1 MPDYWG
7 LIPAAG
13 AGTRMNSDAPKQYLE
28 ISGRT
33 ILEHTVCRLL
43 GCTSISGVVVCIAA
57 EDTHW
62 ADFRVRDK
70 RLLPAA
76 PGGQTRAQS
85 VLNGLIALDSVAQ
98 QDDWVLVHDAAR
110 PCLSHAALER
120 LLTEAGQDEIGGIL
134 ALPISDTVKR
144 ADKDKRIIATEDREG
159 LWRAQTPQMFRLGV
173 LHSAIESAFA
183 SGADITDEAS
193 AMELLGYS
201 PKLVVG
207 EPGNIKVTLPEDLAL
222 AELQLDCI
230 L

>member
-13 AGTRMNSDAPKQYLE
+13 TGVRMNAGAPKQYLE

-33 ILEHTVCRLL
+33 ILEHTMCRML
-43 GCTSISGVVVCIAA
+43 GCQAISGLVVCVAA
-57 EDTHW
+57 DDKHW
-62 ADFRVRDK
+62 QSICLADK
-70 RLLPAA
+70 RVLPSAT
-76 PGGQTRAQS
+76 GGATRAET
-85 VLNGLIALDSVAQ
+85 VVNGLVALGKVAS

-110 PCLSHAALER
+110 PCLSHEALER
-120 LLTEAGQDEIGGIL
+120 LLREVGADDVGGIL

-144 ADKDKRIIATEDREG
+144 ADKDNHIVTTEKKDG

-173 LHSAIESAFA
+173 LHNAMESALA
-183 SGADITDEAS
+183 SGADITDEAR
-193 AMELLGYS
+193 AMELMGYS
-201 PKLVVG
+201 PQLVVG

-222 AELQLDCI
+222 AEILLDCI